1 MKNFV
6 FLVFAAGVIPIDAAT
21 IALSPASMAVSPG
34 HVISLDLVISNLGS
48 ILVGDFDLDIG
59 FDPSVLTLNSATPG
73 SHLGDIA
80 SGQALDFS
88 LGETG
93 PGVVNIAVVSTLSF
107 PALAAIQTPP
117 FSLATLSFT
126 VGPIGGATTVEIASL
141 NALGDSTG
149 TAISIDAVGSATLT
163 ANAAIPEPGGIG
175 PIGLGVV
182 LLAVQRA
189 IRRPSRWLPRRR
201 SPRPRP

>member
-80 SGQALDFS
+80 SGRSGFQ
-88 LGETG
+88 
-93 PGVVNIAVVSTLSF
+93 
-107 PALAAIQTPP
+107 
-117 FSLATLSFT
+117 
-126 VGPIGGATTVEIASL
+126 
-141 NALGDSTG
+141 
-149 TAISIDAVGSATLT
+149 
-163 ANAAIPEPGGIG
+163 
-175 PIGLGVV
+175 
-182 LLAVQRA
+182 
-189 IRRPSRWLPRRR
+189 PRRNRTGRREYCGGEHAFVPR
-201 SPRPRP
+201 SGRDSDAALLTRHALLHSRTDRRRHDGGNRVAQCARGFDWNGHLH